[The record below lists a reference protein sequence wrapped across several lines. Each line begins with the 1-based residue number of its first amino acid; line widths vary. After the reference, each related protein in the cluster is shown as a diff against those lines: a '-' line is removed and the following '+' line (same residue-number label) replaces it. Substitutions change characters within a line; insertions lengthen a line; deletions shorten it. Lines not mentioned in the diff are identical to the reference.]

1 MIPVQ
6 VLLFTALFLYK
17 YLHDMYICPY
27 ILHIFYKDNI
37 LIKTIK
43 LISNNFSL
51 LEHISVILLVLF
63 S

>member
-1 MIPVQ
+1 MSIY
-6 VLLFTALFLYK
+6 FAY
-17 YLHDMYICPY
+17 
-27 ILHIFYKDNI
+27 FYKDNI

-43 LISNNFSL
+43 LIANNFSL